1 MKYLLRPFIASTLLL
16 TAAVAHAGM
25 ITTNLEDVTNG
36 GGFFGQV
43 TFEDTDVN
51 EVTITADISGAIN
64 PGITQGDII
73 GLWFDLADTGSIVGL
88 DSSDRFIYSPD
99 SVGSSVR
106 GPYNLNGSGETDWDL
121 FARTGLNGAAGGFNQ
136 IVTITLTALQGLSTD
151 QFVDQRVGMRVMS
164 IAGVADFGGSAKL
177 ISQVPEPGT
186 LGLLGIGLLGLAL
199 QRLRQAR

>member
-1 MKYLLRPFIASTLLL
+1 MQQMTAVLVLLL
-16 TAAVAHAGM
+16 TAASAQAGM

-43 TFEDTDVN
+43 TFKDTGNN
-51 EVTITADISGAIN
+51 EVTITADISSSIN
-64 PGITQGDII
+64 PGITRGDII
-73 GLWFDLADTGSIVGL
+73 GLWFDLADTAAIEGL
-88 DSSDRFIYSPD
+88 SSSNRFLYDPD

-136 IVTITLTALQGLSTD
+136 IVTITLTALAGLSVE
-151 QFVDQRVGMRVMS
+151 QFENQRVGMRVMS
-164 IAGVADFGGSAKL
+164 IRGVDGFGDSAKL

-199 QRLRQAR
+199 QRRRQVR